1 MPGSTKTQPWKA
13 VWPATESEATGG
25 DDQKVRGRLSGG
37 QYCGKFGYT
46 GKGEDTASEE
56 AASE

>member
-25 DDQKVRGRLSGG
+25 GRPESSREIVGWSILWEIRIHWEG
-37 QYCGKFGYT
+37 
-46 GKGEDTASEE
+46 
-56 AASE
+56 